1 MKFKELD
8 VEKEHLWIMLFNSIK
23 LENLTNFCIFL
34 ELRTPDL
41 SLFLYFAVRQML
53 HGCRKFLFYDFRLIS
68 KKNETLILCFN
79 SSIYRLLT

>member
-34 ELRTPDL
+34 ELRTSGLMSFLIFCSKTDVAWL
-41 SLFLYFAVRQML
+41 S
-53 HGCRKFLFYDFRLIS
+53 
-68 KKNETLILCFN
+68 
-79 SSIYRLLT
+79 